1 GPATA
6 AGRPSAR
13 GGGGRGEGGGLVRAE
28 FLEARADR
36 PGCNPGRHRARRNPA
51 VTRGE
56 RLRCRDQTTTP
67 FVEERRHRRKPLSD
81 GFDIDHHHNIW
92 YDITVVNPY
101 FTLSKV
107 DSIIFGRVL
116 REQSHVILVMMF

>member
-1 GPATA
+1 MMDRLEFGSLAF
-6 AGRPSAR
+6 
-13 GGGGRGEGGGLVRAE
+13 LFFFQAE
-28 FLEARADR
+28 DGIRDTSVTGVQTCALPISR
-36 PGCNPGRHRARRNPA
+36 CNPGRHRDRRNPA

-116 REQSHVILVMMF
+116 SFEQTLLA